1 MRARHGR
8 EPVGHPPPPAGGAGK
23 SVHPGLRQPAAHPT
37 HYDRWAIFSIES
49 VPPAIVRRWVECVRP
64 EPAHAEGT
72 QASAGRAEPRS
83 VVAPGST
90 IVVTSTRAG
99 LGDDRRPDRYLD
111 AGDWASSPLGPVST
125 WSGERRGV
133 VETVLAMPYPAT
145 VLFGADAIV
154 VCNRA
159 FAELSERPARCLLG
173 RPAAM
178 AWPGF
183 PAFDAVLIGAAHAGE
198 RRSLTW
204 QQPGRDGDP
213 ASRQICVDVQLAP
226 VVARGGDAVG
236 VLVIATEAAQ
246 PAPTPTDA
254 ADARQA
260 AKLRALG
267 EMASG
272 IAHDFNN
279 LLTGVLG
286 NLDLAAAHVRHGAG
300 AEAESYLDGARS
312 AAQRAAG
319 FAQRLLGFVRDSG
332 PASTPVEIAAVIDA
346 GAGVMRGMLGGGI
359 RLRLACDSGLWP
371 VQGDVDLLESGL
383 LNLASNSRDAM
394 PDGGSLVIS
403 AQNARFDEAA
413 ARALGLPVAGDY
425 VVVSVVDSGS
435 GMSARVAD
443 RALEPFFT
451 TKDSGNGTGLGLAT
465 TRDAVTAFGGEV
477 TIASVQGVG
486 TTVRLYLPRFPTSLE
501 PRSDP
506 SGRGK

>member
-1 MRARHGR
+1 
-8 EPVGHPPPPAGGAGK
+8 
-23 SVHPGLRQPAAHPT
+23 
-37 HYDRWAIFSIES
+37 
-49 VPPAIVRRWVECVRP
+49 VECVRP

-204 QQPGRDGDP
+204 QQPGDD
-213 ASRQICVDVQLAP
+213 
-226 VVARGGDAVG
+226 VG